1 MGSSRNIKKTCSL
14 NFFHSFPYNDCTFA
28 TVLSSPHYTLFH
40 EILPR
45 LHRHLNFKH
54 LPHRSPKKY
63 SSFKGAIVL
72 TVDEA
77 AVLAESGE
85 IGIVSLT
92 DDEEATVKR

>member
-1 MGSSRNIKKTCSL
+1 M
-14 NFFHSFPYNDCTFA
+14 
-28 TVLSSPHYTLFH
+28 
-40 EILPR
+40 
-45 LHRHLNFKH
+45 
-54 LPHRSPKKY
+54 
-63 SSFKGAIVL
+63 L